1 MMHDDSI
8 NDHLVLKSI
17 YHWNRETDDK
27 TSTTMG
33 GIFVQTK
40 LRDFEIQDDYLHV
53 CILYINAYHI

>member
-1 MMHDDSI
+1 MMHDNSI
-8 NDHLVLKSI
+8 NDHLVFKSTI
-17 YHWNRETDDK
+17 EIGKLMTKRQQPW
-27 TSTTMG
+27 G